1 MPEMKGVI
9 GGKLKNIEPTYPHY
23 FNGVLSEVRAKELGN
38 TAKKKNPNTGIK
50 LDDDVRRLISGNP
63 YTKFK

>member
-1 MPEMKGVI
+1 MNK
-9 GGKLKNIEPTYPHY
+9 EPTNPRY
-23 FNGVLSEVRAKELGN
+23 FNGVLSDARAKELGN
-38 TAKKKNPNTGIK
+38 MAKRKNSETGIK

>member
-1 MPEMKGVI
+1 MKN
-9 GGKLKNIEPTYPHY
+9 LEPSDPCY
-23 FNGVLSEVRAKELGN
+23 FNGVLSDVRAKELEN
-38 TAKKKNPNTGIK
+38 LAKRKNPEAVIK

>member
-1 MPEMKGVI
+1 M
-9 GGKLKNIEPTYPHY
+9 KNIESADPCY
-23 FNGVLSEVRAKELGN
+23 FNGVLSDARVKELEN
-38 TAKKKNPNTGIK
+38 ITKRKNPETGIK